1 MELKCR
7 GFLFDLDGTL
17 IDSLP
22 AVERAWIKF
31 ADKLG
36 IDHDEVLNYVH
47 GTPAL
52 LSIRHFMPDAT
63 EEEIISTFK
72 WIEKIETED
81 MEGITALPGAI
92 ALIDKLNALEI
103 PWAIVTSGTIP
114 LASARHKEAE
124 LPEPAHWVTAESVKN
139 GKPNPE
145 PYLLGAQKLG
155 LLPEECVV
163 FEDAAAGIHAGLDA
177 GCQVVVVHDEPG
189 IPRRDEIHMTVTNLE
204 DIEIVKSGGY
214 VTIYQM
220 NQIDC

>member
-124 LPEPAHWVTAESVKN
+124 LPEPAYWVTAESVKN

>member
-163 FEDAAAGIHAGLDA
+163 FEDAVAGIHAGLDA
-177 GCQVVVVHDEPG
+177 GCQVVVVHDAPG
-189 IPRRDEIHMTVTNLE
+189 IPRRDETHMTVTNLE